1 MAVDSVAMMAVSMA
15 AMSVVKLAEMKAYL
29 KAAKSG
35 AKMADKTDGWRVA
48 MKEVWRAVR

>member
-1 MAVDSVAMMAVSMA
+1 MAVDSVAMMAVSTDAMTA
-15 AMSVVKLAEMKAYL
+15 AEMAEMKAYL